1 MAEGPKLTIGVPVF
15 NGATYLEAAVE
26 SILGQSFDD
35 FELIISDNAS
45 TDDTEAIGR
54 RLAARDRRVAYRRN
68 ATNVGLSANFN
79 LLVGLA
85 RGPLFKWA
93 AADDALLPG
102 YLARCVER
110 LDAEPDVVLVY
121 AKTAFIDGSGAPLDI
136 EDPGWHL
143 VADDPSVRLAFA
155 ITAGHFVNTMLGVI
169 RTDALRR
176 TRLLPRYH
184 GGDYRLMAEL
194 ALLGKLLELPE
205 ALLVRRIHAS
215 SSKGNAEDS
224 SWMRRYWGGT
234 RSGPPAA
241 YWRLQ
246 RDLAGIVLGAPIP
259 PRRRVALLGRLART
273 MVTNRARLVRELG
286 ELVRG

>member
-1 MAEGPKLTIGVPVF
+1 MPVRRGTGLLPAGWANRPGPRNDGDRHRRIRAESRGRPVTAGLGVRAMAEGPKLTIGVPVY

-54 RLAARDRRVAYRRN
+54 RLA
-68 ATNVGLSANFN
+68 
-79 LLVGLA
+79 A

-143 VADDPSVRLAFA
+143 VADDPSVWHASA
-155 ITAGHFVNTMLGVI
+155 IT
-169 RTDALRR
+169 
-176 TRLLPRYH
+176 
-184 GGDYRLMAEL
+184 
-194 ALLGKLLELPE
+194 
-205 ALLVRRIHAS
+205 
-215 SSKGNAEDS
+215 
-224 SWMRRYWGGT
+224 
-234 RSGPPAA
+234 
-241 YWRLQ
+241 
-246 RDLAGIVLGAPIP
+246 
-259 PRRRVALLGRLART
+259 
-273 MVTNRARLVRELG
+273 
-286 ELVRG
+286 